1 MYRYIFL
8 LTLLLSIL
16 FSKTETFIMSS
27 SPKYN
32 NVFDIISFVKT
43 DVSDKKNSYRDFCY
57 ATLEY
62 LERYP
67 VTLQHNNIIFMYF
80 YRKDG
85 EMVNDIKIVSGECVP
100 YKSLQ

>member
-8 LTLLLSIL
+8 IMLLLNIL
-16 FSKTETFIMSS
+16 LSKTETFIMSS
-27 SPKYN
+27 SSKYN

-43 DVSDKKNSYRDFCY
+43 DVNDKKTSYNDFCR
-57 ATLEY
+57 AALEY

-67 VTLQHNNIIFMYF
+67 ITLRNNNVMFLYF

-85 EMVNDIKIVSGECVP
+85 DKVDNIKVVSGKCVD
-100 YKSLQ
+100 YKSLK